1 MMMVVTVGAERYSGG
16 KNSQIMG
23 WTESEKG
30 RKGTPKS
37 PGSCTESPG
46 ASLVAQMV
54 NNLSAMRETWVWSL
68 GWEDPLEKGMASR
81 SRISNWRIPQT
92 EKPHRL
98 HGVHRVT
105 NKELDTTEQR
115 TQNHLKRGHWKHQ
128 VCVE

>member
-1 MMMVVTVGAERYSGG
+1 MYSGEILLAPIRRTGRRRQSTSGTTNAGLQGDDGVVMMVVTVGAERYSGG

-68 GWEDPLEKGMASR
+68 GWEDPLEKGMATHS
-81 SRISNWRIPQT
+81 SILVWRIPWA
-92 EKPHRL
+92 
-98 HGVHRVT
+98 V
-105 NKELDTTEQR
+105 
-115 TQNHLKRGHWKHQ
+115 
-128 VCVE
+128 